1 MATLNERGARE
12 MTAGLQDALAR
23 LRRRR
28 AIVRQRLGE
37 LEVEDSDLGKI
48 EAALIAAV
56 EMASKPGAAP

>member
-12 MTAGLQDALAR
+12 MTAGLRDGLER

-28 AIVRQRLGE
+28 ARIREQLGD